1 MALIVQKF
9 GGSSVADRERVFR
22 AARLIAQAQRAGDQV
37 VAVVSAQGDT
47 TDRLLGQA
55 QSISPSPSPRELD
68 ALLATGEQAS
78 AALLCMALQTL
89 GVPAV
94 SLTGWQAGFCTDG
107 RHTGAVIRRLEVG
120 RIRRELA
127 QGRVV
132 VAAGFQGVDDSGDI
146 TTLGRGGSDTS
157 AVALA
162 CALHAS
168 QCLIYTDV
176 DGVYT
181 ADPRRVQG
189 ARRLKEISFAEM
201 RELAAAGAQVLHGR
215 SVELAH
221 RHALPLTV
229 LSSREPGPGTLVR
242 EDRGLEA
249 SAVTGV
255 TADDRVSLLCME
267 LTQAAAARSVLQ
279 RLADG
284 GVALQQVWQSAEEL
298 RLLIP
303 DAAAAQAQSLL
314 EAVSAVHACR
324 LCGDVACL
332 SVVGSGLRSDAAALP
347 RLLQALETVG
357 QYPQWLSAGETRISV
372 LIPRARVRQA
382 VQSVHEAFFPAA

>member
-89 GVPAV
+89 GVLAV

-181 ADPRRVQG
+181 ADPRRVQ
-189 ARRLKEISFAEM
+189 
-201 RELAAAGAQVLHGR
+201 

-242 EDRGLEA
+242 EDRGSEA

-255 TADDRVSLLCME
+255 TADDRVSLLCVE

-298 RLLIP
+298 RLLTP

-332 SVVGSGLRSDAAALP
+332 SVVGSGLRSDAAVLL